1 MRHIACM
8 LLVTT
13 VLFLSN
19 ETLAQSPSLQN
30 ISSVNVDDLSD
41 EQIKQFIGKA
51 ESSGYSEDQ
60 LMMMAKTRGMSELQI
75 QKLRKRVS
83 DLKSGSNNSQTA
95 NIDRLRDTNQSQG
108 SQENGGA
115 FDPFDVVKYQKPDSI
130 DGLTI
135 FGQSFFENSSLS
147 FETGLN
153 MPTPANYVIGP
164 GDEVIIDIWG
174 ASEKTYQVVVSP
186 EGAIRIPNLGPI
198 YITGLT
204 MDKAKVKIISR
215 LKRIYSTIGRS
226 SNADVTLGQIRSINV
241 HVIGQVKKPGT
252 FTLSSFGTA
261 FNALYSA
268 GGPSKDGSLRQIEV
282 YRAKELISTL
292 DAYEFMIRGTGENIT
307 LQDQDVIIVRPY
319 ISRVKFT
326 GEVKNPAVYEL
337 TKGETFED
345 LLFYSGGLTNMAYQG
360 VVSLRRI
367 DKNFKTVRSLEI
379 DKAGEFE
386 LYNGDE
392 IEVGKITNEF
402 INRVTIEG
410 PVMNPGEYQL
420 EEGMTLLTLIELAD
434 GVRGDTFM
442 ERGVIIRQNED
453 FSLANISFNPR
464 KLLNGEES
472 VVLQSNDVIKLQ
484 SIYDLRE
491 RYNLMIEGEVQKP
504 GEFVYVDG
512 MKVKDLIF
520 LAGGFKES
528 AAKSFVEVARR
539 IDPDSTTDKN
549 SSAEIFNFPIS
560 EKLDISEKDSKFEL
574 EPFDLVVI
582 RKSPFYIKQETVE
595 IEGEVEFPGKY
606 VIERK
611 DERISSILKRA
622 GGVSDYSYVEGATL
636 IRKSEY
642 YKKNVSDPGYANDAI
657 RVRKQDL
664 TEIFKR
670 DTLFT
675 NEAVV
680 FKQEEA
686 IGIQLDKIM
695 ADPGSKYD
703 LILKKGD
710 IISIP
715 RQLQTVRVRGS
726 VLYPS
731 NIRFNKGSGFKKY
744 VGLAGGFDQRAKKSK
759 SYVIYANGSAA
770 QTSSFL
776 WIKNYPK
783 IEPGAEIVIPQKP
796 NKTPMSAQGWIALSS
811 GVATLALVITQI
823 INNAK

>member
-1 MRHIACM
+1 M
-8 LLVTT
+8 
-13 VLFLSN
+13 SN

>member
-1 MRHIACM
+1 M
-8 LLVTT
+8 
-13 VLFLSN
+13 SN

-115 FDPFDVVKYQKPDSI
+115 FDPFDAVKDEKTDSI
-130 DGLTI
+130 DGLSI

-174 ASEKTYQVVVSP
+174 ASEKTYQIVVSP

-204 MDKAKVKIISR
+204 MDKAKAKIVSR

-226 SNADVTLGQIRSINV
+226 SNADVTLGQTRSINV

-268 GGPSKDGSLRQIEV
+268 GGPSKDGSLRQVEV

-491 RYNLMIEGEVQKP
+491 RYNLIIEGEVQKP
-504 GEFVYVDG
+504 GEFAYIDG

-539 IDPDSTTDKN
+539 INPDSTTDKN

-560 EKLDISEKDSKFEL
+560 ENLDISEKDSKFEL

-595 IEGEVEFPGKY
+595 IEGEVIYPGKY
-606 VIERK
+606 VIETK

-642 YKKNVSDPGYANDAI
+642 YKKNASDPGYANDAI
-657 RVRKQDL
+657 RVRKQGL

-670 DTLFT
+670 DTLFS
-675 NEAVV
+675 NESVV

-686 IGIQLDKIM
+686 IGIELDKIM
-695 ADPGSKYD
+695 SNPGSKYD

-731 NIRFNKGSGFKKY
+731 NVRYDKGNGFKKY
-744 VGLAGGFDQRAKKSK
+744 VGSAGGFDQRAKKSK

-796 NKTPMSAQGWIALSS
+796 NKTPMTAQGWIALSS

-823 INNAK
+823 INNSK

>member
-1 MRHIACM
+1 MRHLVCM
-8 LLVTT
+8 LLIAT
-13 VLFLSN
+13 VFFLSN
-19 ETLAQSPSLQN
+19 DTLAQSPSLQN

-115 FDPFDVVKYQKPDSI
+115 FDPFDAVKDEKPDSI
-130 DGLTI
+130 DGLSI

-174 ASEKTYQVVVSP
+174 ASEKTYQIVVSP

-204 MDKAKVKIISR
+204 MDKAKAKIVSR

-226 SNADVTLGQIRSINV
+226 SNADVTLGQTRSINV

-268 GGPSKDGSLRQIEV
+268 GGPSKDGSLRQVEV

-464 KLLNGEES
+464 KLLRGEES

-491 RYNLMIEGEVQKP
+491 RYNLIIEGEVQKP
-504 GEFVYVDG
+504 GEFAYIDG

-539 IDPDSTTDKN
+539 INPDSTTDKN

-560 EKLDISEKDSKFEL
+560 ENLDISEKDSKFEL

-622 GGVSDYSYVEGATL
+622 GGVSDYSYVKGATL

-642 YKKNVSDPGYANDAI
+642 YKKNASDLGYANDAI

-664 TEIFKR
+664 IEIFKR
-670 DTLFT
+670 DTLFS
-675 NEAVV
+675 NESAV

-686 IGIQLDKIM
+686 IGIELDKIM
-695 ADPGSKYD
+695 SNPGSKYD

-731 NIRFNKGSGFKKY
+731 NIRYNKGSGFKKY
-744 VGLAGGFDQRAKKSK
+744 VGAAGGFDQQAKKSK
-759 SYVIYANGSAA
+759 SYVIYANGSADR
-770 QTSSFL
+770 TSSFL

-783 IEPGAEIVIPQKP
+783 VEPGSEIVIPQKP
-796 NKTPMSAQGWIALSS
+796 EKHPLSAQAWVALASS
-811 GVATLALVITQI
+811 VATLALVVTQI
-823 INNAK
+823 IK